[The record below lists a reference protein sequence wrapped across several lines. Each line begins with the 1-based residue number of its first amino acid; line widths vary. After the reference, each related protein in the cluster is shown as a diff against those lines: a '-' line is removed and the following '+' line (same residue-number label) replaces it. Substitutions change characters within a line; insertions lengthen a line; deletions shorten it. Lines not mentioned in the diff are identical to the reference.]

1 VKFNYFSLEN
11 SSGRSPVDRS
21 FFREIPT
28 VSPHSVKEEKIMLAV
43 LGDYL
48 KNIDS
53 EIESYEKLIAAKRE
67 EARKL
72 TRLQGQVVEALG
84 TLREIVDE
92 LSSVD
97 PESVSVVRTAALQ
110 IFGEGD
116 GKGETLPDENSIAN
130 GKTEI
135 ETLPTSESESGVK
148 PESNGIPIDSDGTIT
163 VEVVPERTEEARDGG
178 GEESESVPPE
188 EESESVRLSAS
199 VLHDPGASIALAGIN
214 ARDRAKAW
222 GEWLCLTHTV
232 GERFEIRNGSH
243 SEGFTYDLVIFG
255 ISPEDTRR
263 LAAADLTRS
272 PQALD
277 NASWQPAKR
286 LPPAAEPRPK
296 VCRPGDLAVSDIARK
311 EDGRE
316 YRVTGVSD
324 DGSIVKVVNGDGLDM
339 SLPVGALYLTRKAT
353 PEPGNGKANPSP
365 GEDLANVVN
374 AFNGGKSGGSGLEA
388 GDRVRIRSG
397 RFGGKYEGR
406 EGTVAREPRGFG
418 VDVNVGEDKPVFFL
432 KDEISTLD

>member
-1 VKFNYFSLEN
+1 
-11 SSGRSPVDRS
+11 
-21 FFREIPT
+21 
-28 VSPHSVKEEKIMLAV
+28 MLAV

-84 TLREIVDE
+84 ALKEIVDE

-110 IFGEGD
+110 IFGEDD
-116 GKGETLPDENSIAN
+116 GKGETLPDENPLDN
-130 GKTEI
+130 GKSVPDRLPAPEAEI
-135 ETLPTSESESGVK
+135 PAV
-148 PESNGIPIDSDGTIT
+148 PESDGIPIDSDGAIT
-163 VEVVPERTEEARDGG
+163 VEVVPERTEEERAAG
-178 GEESESVPPE
+178 GEEFESAPPEGE
-188 EESESVRLSAS
+188 EESESVRLSAN
-199 VLHDPGASIALAGIN
+199 VLHDPGAAIVLAGIN

-232 GERFEIRNGSH
+232 GERFEIRSGSH

-255 ISPEDTRR
+255 ISPEDARR

-272 PQALD
+272 PQASD
-277 NASWQPAKR
+277 NAGWQPAKR

-296 VCRPGDLAVSDIARK
+296 VCQPGDLAVGDTARK

-339 SLPVGALYLTRKAT
+339 SLPVGALYPARKAT
-353 PEPGNGKANPSP
+353 PEPDNGKANPSP
-365 GEDLANVVN
+365 GGALANVVN
-374 AFNGGKSGGSGLEA
+374 AFNGGKPGRPGLEI
-388 GDRVRIRSG
+388 GGRVRIRSD
-397 RFGGKYEGR
+397 RFQGKYNGR
-406 EGTVAREPRGFG
+406 EGTVEREPRGFG

-432 KDEISTLD
+432 KDEISPLN